1 MKKFLRWATLCMAVA
16 LVTTA
21 CSDDDGDSG
30 PLKADFK
37 IAVTGSA
44 PNAKLTITNTSTGAT
59 GYAWAFSPGAGT
71 LVSTEKNPAELT
83 IEKAGQF
90 DVILVVTKGT
100 ESSTLTQSVTVE
112 GNGSIVTYTGIEFS
126 MKKGS
131 TTYGRFFSTT
141 TGKIYK
147 DSEVTASNGKDIDIA
162 FGSYGPSTNFFL
174 SPNDK
179 EITPAIA
186 GTTTT
191 AFVNYPS
198 TSNAAATVAAFEAAK
213 DDSFIA
219 KETIKEDNN
228 AFGTTTPGII
238 LFQTQDGRKGAICT
252 RAINS
257 DRLLVDIKVQ
267 KY

>member
-1 MKKFLRWATLCMAVA
+1 MAVA
-16 LVTTA
+16 LMTTA

-37 IAVTGSA
+37 IAVTGTA

-126 MKKGS
+126 LTKGS

-147 DSEVTASNGKDIDIA
+147 DSEVTASNGKDIDLA
-162 FGSYGPSTNFFL
+162 FGSFNGSMNFFL

-179 EITPAIA
+179 DITPAIA
-186 GTTTT
+186 GATTT
-191 AFVNYPS
+191 AIANYPS
-198 TSNAAATVAAFEAAK
+198 ASNAAVTVAAFDAAK

-219 KETIKEDNN
+219 KQAIEDSNDS
-228 AFGTTTPGII
+228 FGTSTPHIV

-257 DRLLVDIKVQ
+257 SRLLVDIKVQ